1 VGEPDRI
8 MSSGDAVSLEAALDE
23 AIATFT
29 ARRSNSDEPPPPE
42 PLAVN
47 LDALPPIESIDAAT
61 DISSFLA
68 PGVPAE
74 LTAAAVRRAW
84 GADPEVSEFVGPV
97 ASEPEPGRPD
107 EPPGLLDPF
116 ADVGRLVDRLVAED
130 RGPAPP
136 PPATDPA

>member
-1 VGEPDRI
+1 
-8 MSSGDAVSLEAALDE
+8 MSSGDAASLEAALDE
-23 AIATFT
+23 AIATFS
-29 ARRSNSDEPPPPE
+29 ARRSHSDDPPPPPTPE

-107 EPPGLLDPF
+107 ESPGLLDPF
-116 ADVGRLVDRLVAED
+116 GDVGRLVDRLVAED
-130 RGPAPP
+130 RGPALP